1 MGSGDVG
8 QTSGPSETL
17 KEGKMEFL
25 SHTAD
30 SPMLLEPCMAHTV
43 IRVEKGTIVCEQKP
57 KSPHPGWP
65 TAARG
70 PEDTTLSSF
79 CALVL

>member
-8 QTSGPSETL
+8 QTSGASETL

-57 KSPHPGWP
+57 KVPIQDGPLQH
-65 TAARG
+65 AAQR
-70 PEDTTLSSF
+70 TL
-79 CALVL
+79 L